1 MDVSYILDNLNDEQ
15 RQAVT
20 SEKQHLMVL
29 AGAGSGKTRVLVHKV
44 AWQVEALRK
53 SPSSIMAVTFTNKA
67 ASEMRSRIEELLQ
80 SPAIDLWCGTFHGLS
95 HRLLK
100 RFNKEADLASGFTI
114 LDSDDQLR
122 IIKRI
127 SKELNL
133 DEAAWPSRQSQWQ
146 INAWKDDGLRSSKVK
161 DNGDFF
167 KETIKNIYK
176 QYEEVCIQDNLLDFG
191 ELLLKSYEVIKKNKV
206 VRSYFHTRFKTVLI
220 DEFQDTNSIQYKWLL
235 EISSKDAS
243 ITAVGDD
250 DQSIYGWRGAKVE
263 NVATF
268 TKTFKGSETIR
279 LEQNYRST
287 NVILSAANA
296 LIENNNDR
304 LGKNLWTE
312 QLEGEN
318 IVLYQA
324 YNEQDEARFTADILK
339 EWMNKG
345 ELYEDAAV
353 LYRSNAQSR
362 ALEEAL
368 LRSSIPYRI
377 YGGQRFYERLEIK
390 NAISYLKII
399 FNHSDNPAFERS
411 ISNPTRGVG
420 EKTLNKI
427 RSAAKKFNISYI
439 KSSAKLLDEGVISG
453 RGGSGLRSYLEL
465 ITTCREIAETNTL
478 SELMEYIIQTS
489 GLYAYHGKEPG
500 EKGKTRTENLE
511 ELISATKNFEQSVA
525 DSKKNIE
532 IAEDYLDMISLDS
545 GDRQASEY
553 DDAAQ
558 LMTLH
563 SAKGLEFKLVIMT
576 GLEESLFPHGR
587 SMDSISQLEEE
598 RRLCYV
604 GITRAM
610 QKLYITYAESRRLH
624 GADTFN
630 PPSRFIKEIP
640 TKFMDE
646 IRPRAQTTTAYTR
659 RDFASAK
666 ETKYKVEDEIGYA
679 LGQKVLHPSFGEGIV
694 LNYEGTG
701 EAARVQINFDGSGTK
716 WLVLSFAKLEKI

>member
-80 SPAIDLWCGTFHGLS
+80 SPAMDLWCGTFHGLS

-191 ELLLKSYEVIKKNKV
+191 ELLLKSYEVIKKNEV

-545 GDRQASEY
+545 GDRQASEH

-640 TKFMDE
+640 AKFMDE

>member
-95 HRLLK
+95 HKLLK

-191 ELLLKSYEVIKKNKV
+191 ELLLKSYEVIKKNEV

-465 ITTCREIAETNTL
+465 INTCREIAETNTL

-545 GDRQASEY
+545 GDRQASEH

-640 TKFMDE
+640 TNFMDE

>member
-80 SPAIDLWCGTFHGLS
+80 SPAMDLWCGTFHGLS

-191 ELLLKSYEVIKKNKV
+191 ELLLKSYEVIKKNEV

-465 ITTCREIAETNTL
+465 INTCREIAETNTL

-511 ELISATKNFEQSVA
+511 ELISATKNFEQSVS

-545 GDRQASEY
+545 GDRQASEH

-640 TKFMDE
+640 ANFMDE

>member
-191 ELLLKSYEVIKKNKV
+191 ELLLKSYEVIKKNEV

-465 ITTCREIAETNTL
+465 INTCREIAETNTL

-511 ELISATKNFEQSVA
+511 ELISATKNFEQSVS

-545 GDRQASEY
+545 GDRQASEH

-640 TKFMDE
+640 TNFMDE

>member
-268 TKTFKGSETIR
+268 TKTFKDSETIR

-465 ITTCREIAETNTL
+465 INTCREIAETNTL

-545 GDRQASEY
+545 GDRQASEH

>member
-80 SPAIDLWCGTFHGLS
+80 SPAVDLWCGTFHGLS

-191 ELLLKSYEVIKKNKV
+191 ELLLKSYEVIKKNEV

-465 ITTCREIAETNTL
+465 INTCREIAETNTL

-545 GDRQASEY
+545 GDRQASEH

-640 TKFMDE
+640 TNFMDE

>member
-1 MDVSYILDNLNDEQ
+1 MDVSYILDNLNYEQ

-80 SPAIDLWCGTFHGLS
+80 SPAMDLWCGTFHGLS

-191 ELLLKSYEVIKKNKV
+191 ELLLKSYEVIKKNEV

-640 TKFMDE
+640 TNFMDE

>member
-80 SPAIDLWCGTFHGLS
+80 SPAMDLWCGTFHGLS

-191 ELLLKSYEVIKKNKV
+191 ELLLKSYEVIKKNEV

-511 ELISATKNFEQSVA
+511 ELISATKNFEQSVS

-545 GDRQASEY
+545 GDRQASEH

-640 TKFMDE
+640 TNFMDE

>member
-80 SPAIDLWCGTFHGLS
+80 SPAMDLWCGTFHGLS

-191 ELLLKSYEVIKKNKV
+191 ELLLKSYEVIKKNEV

-465 ITTCREIAETNTL
+465 INTCREIAETNTL

-545 GDRQASEY
+545 GDRQASEH

-640 TKFMDE
+640 TNFMDE

>member
-191 ELLLKSYEVIKKNKV
+191 ELLLKSYEVIKKNEV

-465 ITTCREIAETNTL
+465 INTCREIAETNTL

-545 GDRQASEY
+545 GDRQASEH

-640 TKFMDE
+640 TNFMDE

>member
-100 RFNKEADLASGFTI
+100 RFNKEADLANGFTI

-191 ELLLKSYEVIKKNKV
+191 ELLLKSYEVIKKNEV

-465 ITTCREIAETNTL
+465 INTCREIAETNTL

-545 GDRQASEY
+545 GDRQASEH

-640 TKFMDE
+640 TNFMDE

>member
-80 SPAIDLWCGTFHGLS
+80 SPAMDLWCGTFHGLS

-191 ELLLKSYEVIKKNKV
+191 ELLLKSYEVIKKNEV

-511 ELISATKNFEQSVA
+511 ELISATKNFEQSVS

-545 GDRQASEY
+545 GDRQASEH

-563 SAKGLEFKLVIMT
+563 SAKGLECKLVIMT

>member
-80 SPAIDLWCGTFHGLS
+80 SPAMDLWCGTFHGLS

-191 ELLLKSYEVIKKNKV
+191 ELLLKSYEVIKKNEV

-427 RSAAKKFNISYI
+427 RSVAKKFNISYI

-511 ELISATKNFEQSVA
+511 ELISATKNFEQSVS

-545 GDRQASEY
+545 GDRQASEH

-640 TKFMDE
+640 TNFMDE